1 MKKYPPRKKKKF
13 LLKNERAVFTVYIL
27 LRIFVVAVMISQ
39 FTLGNYNNVFL
50 CILTL
55 ILFLIPDF
63 TEKKL
68 QIKLP
73 ETLEIIVLL
82 FIFSAQILG
91 EIKAYYL
98 SVPYWDSILHT
109 LNGFLMAAIGFA
121 MIDILN
127 RTDKFHMNLSPIF
140 VALFAVCF
148 SVTIGVFWEF
158 FEFGMD
164 CVFKTDMQ
172 KDAYVDTVSSVMLN
186 PKGENSPLVI
196 KIEEVSLNNGEVV
209 IDKYL
214 DIGLIDTMTD
224 MAVNAVGAIV
234 FSLLGFVY
242 IKSRDKAKFIE
253 NFLPQKIPPDT
264 YRPSSKRYRRGK
276 AKK

>member
-1 MKKYPPRKKKKF
+1 MKKYPPRKKKTFFRNDK
-13 LLKNERAVFTVYIL
+13 AVLTIYLL
-27 LRIFVVAVMISQ
+27 LRFFVVAVMVSQ
-39 FTLGNYNNVFL
+39 FSLGNYNNAFL

-63 TEKKL
+63 AEKKL

-73 ETLEIIVLL
+73 GTLEIIILL

-172 KDAYVDTVSSVMLN
+172 KDAYIDTVSSVMLN
-186 PKGENSPLVI
+186 PTGQNSPLVI
-196 KIEEVSLNNGEVV
+196 NVNQVSLNNGELVM
-209 IDKYL
+209 DKYL

-224 MAVNAVGAIV
+224 MGVNAVGAVI
-234 FSLLGFVY
+234 FSMLGFVY
-242 IKSRDKAKFIE
+242 IKNRDKAKFIE
-253 NFLPQKIPPDT
+253 NFLPQKIQPEPQKSVS
-264 YRPSSKRYRRGK
+264 RNYRRKK